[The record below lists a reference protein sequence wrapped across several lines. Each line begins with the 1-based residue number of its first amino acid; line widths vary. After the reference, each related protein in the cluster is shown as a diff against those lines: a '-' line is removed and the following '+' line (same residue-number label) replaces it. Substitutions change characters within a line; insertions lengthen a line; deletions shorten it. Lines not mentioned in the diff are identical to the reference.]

1 MGIPDTLKLPK
12 DTIDGH
18 SVYWEIYQEDLLRS
32 RQGRAAKV
40 PEARAI
46 EESESC
52 PCFTFE
58 DGKRISV
65 LLKQQCTSKRLL
77 TEKKEVAIVELMENP
92 VTYTSNLPSSPVLTE
107 SLGLPP
113 LRDQVA
119 SVSCSK
125 NIC

>member
-1 MGIPDTLKLPK
+1 MDIPDTLKLPK

-32 RQGRAAKV
+32 GQGRAAKV
-40 PEARAI
+40 PEARGI
-46 EESESC
+46 GESESC
-52 PCFTFE
+52 PCFPFE

-65 LLKQQCTSKRLL
+65 VLKQQCTSKRLL
-77 TEKKEVAIVELMENP
+77 VEKKEASAAELMENP
-92 VTYTSNLPSSPVLTE
+92 VTYTSSLPSSPVLTE

-119 SVSCSK
+119 SVICSK
-125 NIC
+125 TIC